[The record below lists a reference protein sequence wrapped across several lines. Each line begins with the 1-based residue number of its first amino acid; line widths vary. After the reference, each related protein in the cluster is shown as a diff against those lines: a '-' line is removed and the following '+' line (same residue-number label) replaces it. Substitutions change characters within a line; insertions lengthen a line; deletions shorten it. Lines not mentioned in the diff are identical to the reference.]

1 MKGQRRKHGND
12 DSAMSKERIFM
23 EAFSLGRNESGEE
36 AGASGEEED
45 EEEEKQEEV
54 EEECGRACTRL
65 RVR

>member
-1 MKGQRRKHGND
+1 
-12 DSAMSKERIFM
+12 M

-36 AGASGEEED
+36 AGAGGEEEEVEEK
-45 EEEEKQEEV
+45 EEEEEV